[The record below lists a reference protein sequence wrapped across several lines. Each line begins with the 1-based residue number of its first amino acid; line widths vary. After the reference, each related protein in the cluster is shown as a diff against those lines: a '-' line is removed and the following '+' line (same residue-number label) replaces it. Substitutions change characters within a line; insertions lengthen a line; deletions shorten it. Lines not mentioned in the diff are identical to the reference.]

1 MAERP
6 RKRLCKI
13 YDLPRLKMKHKRVKI
28 DDALRLRELETI
40 SKEIMDLDI
49 CSEIQIMHKQNG
61 VIVNK
66 NGYTKL
72 HTKRTGH

>member
-1 MAERP
+1 MADRH
-6 RKRLCKI
+6 RKRLCQI
-13 YDLPRLKMKHKRVKI
+13 YDLPRLTMKHKRVKI

-49 CSEIQIMHKQNG
+49 CSEIQIMYKQNG